1 MLYAYFGGLAA
12 DKHATYELL
21 LEQHGRH
28 YTVTAVTMAYPSS
41 VTPSA
46 QLVPR
51 RWLGRAA
58 GSSRTR
64 RLATSSQPRLAL
76 RTLFSAAC
84 AANLAAHGQRY
95 CYVIPS
101 VPAQP
106 GSLATLI
113 PAQLRADGSLPIHP
127 QLWQV
132 GRSLDTL
139 PVERHG
145 QACTDALWVAKLT
158 SGGPSLDE
166 GGLR

>member
-12 DKHATYELL
+12 DKHSTYELF
-21 LEQHGRH
+21 LEQRGQH
-28 YTVTAVTMAYPSS
+28 YTVTAVTVSPA
-41 VTPSA
+41 A
-46 QLVPR
+46 QHAPR
-51 RWLGRAA
+51 RWLGRTV

-64 RLATSSQPRLAL
+64 RLTTSSQPRLAL

-95 CYVIPS
+95 CYVLPS

-132 GRSLDTL
+132 GRPLDTL
-139 PVERHG
+139 PMERHG
-145 QACTDALWVAKLT
+145 EACTDAGWVAKLT